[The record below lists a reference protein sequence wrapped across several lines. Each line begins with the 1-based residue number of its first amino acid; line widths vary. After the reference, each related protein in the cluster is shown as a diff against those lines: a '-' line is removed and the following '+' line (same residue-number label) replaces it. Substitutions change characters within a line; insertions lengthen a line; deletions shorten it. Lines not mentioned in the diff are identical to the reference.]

1 MIQLYI
7 RKGMHMRKKKTYN
20 LILTCLSIVPSNT
33 IISLAKEEGNEYKY
47 YEDDHLI
54 TTGVM
59 TNETGI
65 KYIMQELKQNNDK
78 LDAIYYVA
86 SQRVMN
92 KAKAF
97 ENNIE
102 YMLDGLN
109 HAEYFERRIYEYC
122 DECDFDPFFL
132 LKEIFK

>member
-1 MIQLYI
+1 
-7 RKGMHMRKKKTYN
+7 MRKKKTYN